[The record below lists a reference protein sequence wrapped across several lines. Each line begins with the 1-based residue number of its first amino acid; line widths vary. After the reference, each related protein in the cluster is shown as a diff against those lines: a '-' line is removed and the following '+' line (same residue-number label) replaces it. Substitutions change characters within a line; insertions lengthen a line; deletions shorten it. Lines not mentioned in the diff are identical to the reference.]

1 MKTALLAALA
11 LTLSSIS
18 INVNGLEVDG
28 QRVSALECELE
39 SGGFL
44 ASAIVASSLSQQKT
58 ALDACAPAGG
68 AYEATWTWGAGA
80 TVDVLRGEPAE
91 GVGCIK
97 KALEAVE
104 SDLNGTCKA
113 TILVGDP
120 AGADAALT
128 RLSAQ
133 RASPDEKTD

>member
-1 MKTALLAALA
+1 MKTALLAMLA

-18 INVNGLEVDG
+18 INVSGLEVDG
-28 QRVSALECELE
+28 QRVSTLECELE

-44 ASAIVASSLSQQKT
+44 ASAIVVSSLSQQKA

-68 AYEATWTWGAGA
+68 AYEANWTWGAGA
-80 TVDVLRGEPAE
+80 TVDVVRGEPAE
-91 GVGCIK
+91 GIGCVK

-120 AGADAALT
+120 AGADAALAK
-128 RLSAQ
+128 LSAPPAALDKQ
-133 RASPDEKTD
+133 TD